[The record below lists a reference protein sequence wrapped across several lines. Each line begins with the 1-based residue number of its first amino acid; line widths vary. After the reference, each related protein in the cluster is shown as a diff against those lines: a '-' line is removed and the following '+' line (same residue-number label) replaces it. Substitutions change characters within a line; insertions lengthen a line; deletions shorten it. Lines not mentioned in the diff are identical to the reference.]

1 VFVLKKSWFSALDNI
16 ELAQKIISYMHDHPK
31 ACKADIIKKCCV
43 SRQRLHR
50 LAEEGYLFLP
60 KPLSR
65 QEILAKRFKNRTY
78 VSVTV
83 GREYGKWD

>member
-1 VFVLKKSWFSALDNI
+1 
-16 ELAQKIISYMHDHPK
+16 
-31 ACKADIIKKCCV
+31 
-43 SRQRLHR
+43 
-50 LAEEGYLFLP
+50 LAEEGYLFLS